1 MIDLLAHCKKKL
13 KKEEEEEEEEKEEV
27 KVNLRVYFTNL
38 FVLEYCPISI
48 FVVLYLVNWHM

>member
-13 KKEEEEEEEEKEEV
+13 KKEEEEEEEV

-38 FVLEYCPISI
+38 FVSEYCPISI

>member
-1 MIDLLAHCKKKL
+1 MIDLLAHCKRKL
-13 KKEEEEEEEEKEEV
+13 KEEEEEEV

-48 FVVLYLVNWHM
+48 FVVLYLVNWNM

>member
-13 KKEEEEEEEEKEEV
+13 KKEEEEEEEEV